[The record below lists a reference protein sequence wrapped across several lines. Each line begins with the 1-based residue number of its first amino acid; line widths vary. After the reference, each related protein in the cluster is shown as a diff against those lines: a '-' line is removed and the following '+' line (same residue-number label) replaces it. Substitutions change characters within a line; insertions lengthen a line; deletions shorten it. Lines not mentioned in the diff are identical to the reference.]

1 VKWDGLRAL
10 ISVDEGAVRILGR
23 NGMDMTAQFPE
34 LLMPEEAFRATS
46 ALFDGEIVCLDP
58 DGKPNFKN
66 VIHRMQQKTDGA
78 IARARAKQPAVCYL
92 FDCLYLDGR
101 PIVGEPLMR
110 RREWLQDAVKSN
122 SGYRVSDIVEDGAA
136 FLAAVRELGLEG
148 IVAKQRQSAY
158 LPGKRSDAWI
168 KIKTRQSTECI
179 VIGYT
184 RGKGDRSGSFGAL
197 HLAQN
202 VSGKLKY
209 VGKAGSGFDEE
220 SLREVGEQLQK
231 LEVGP
236 RPVPEKPID
245 DARSIWLKPKLLC
258 EVQFASWTKDGALR
272 EPVFLRMRPDLEL

>member
-1 VKWDGLRAL
+1 
-10 ISVDEGAVRILGR
+10 
-23 NGMDMTAQFPE
+23 MDFTAQFPE
-34 LLMPEEAFRATS
+34 LSIPEEAFRATS

-66 VIHRMQQKTDGA
+66 VIHRMQQKTEGA

-101 PIVGEPLMR
+101 PIVNEPLLR
-110 RREWLQDAVKSN
+110 RREWLQDAIRTNPS
-122 SGYRVSDIVEDGAA
+122 YRVSDIVEDGPA
-136 FLAAVRELGLEG
+136 FLAAVRQLGLEG
-148 IVAKQRQSAY
+148 IVAKQRHSAY
-158 LPGKRSDAWI
+158 LPGKRTDSWL
-168 KIKTRQSTECI
+168 KIKTRQTAECI

-184 RGKGDRSGSFGAL
+184 RGKGDRSGTFGAL
-197 HLAQN
+197 HLAQA

-209 VGKAGSGFDEE
+209 VGKVGSGFDED
-220 SLREVGEQLQK
+220 SLGEIAEQLKK

-245 DARSIWLKPKLLC
+245 DARSIWLKPQLLC